1 MLLITLFEEIC
12 NHSIKPLKFK
22 MCTSICIFIYLLNF
36 ALAMNISGNPVVK
49 GKALCSSGVPVSMS
63 GMILMSSSDQHNV
76 FSCFLSLKLPHQNI

>member
-1 MLLITLFEEIC
+1 
-12 NHSIKPLKFK
+12 
-22 MCTSICIFIYLLNF
+22 MCTSICICIYLFETEQSFGNF

-63 GMILMSSSDQHNV
+63 GMILVSSSEQIIF